1 MSGGAKVVKLADVAK
16 KRELEQHRR
25 EVLRS
30 HLQRAV
36 KRARWMVEDG
46 VDTGLSLAVLMALSV
61 IEKEVG
67 SE

>member
-1 MSGGAKVVKLADVAK
+1 MSAKVVKLADVAK

-46 VDTGLSLAVLMALSV
+46 VETVLSLAVLMALSV
-61 IEKEVG
+61 IEREVG

>member
-1 MSGGAKVVKLADVAK
+1 MSGAKVVKLADVAK

-46 VDTGLSLAVLMALSV
+46 VDTGLSLTVLMALSV